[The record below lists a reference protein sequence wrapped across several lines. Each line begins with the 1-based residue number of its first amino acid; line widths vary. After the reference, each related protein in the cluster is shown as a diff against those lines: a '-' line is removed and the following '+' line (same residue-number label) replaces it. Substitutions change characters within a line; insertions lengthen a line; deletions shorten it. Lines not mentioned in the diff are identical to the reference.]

1 MKRTAA
7 VLGAGA
13 LAFAAS
19 WGPALASHNGAV
31 VTTAPAGECGETT
44 FEATINDPAGTHKS
58 NNMVLVVSA
67 EGNTQTAPIPVD
79 GSAASIT
86 VGPFTSDTTIS
97 YRVFGGGERDYD
109 DPSWNGYGTAT
120 FGADI
125 GAYGNENGYD
135 WVVSGPEDPNPFT
148 TFNTLDVE
156 GCPGVGGGIEACL
169 GGGADLLNLD
179 AVLGCLEAELMLD
192 FGGLS

>member
-44 FEATINDPAGTHKS
+44 FEATINDAAGTHKS
-58 NNMVLVVSA
+58 NNMMLVVSA

-86 VGPFTSDTTIS
+86 VGPFTSDTTTIS

-109 DPSWNGYGTAT
+109 DPAWTGYGTAN

-125 GAYGNENGYD
+125 GAYGDENGYD
-135 WVVSGPEDPNPFT
+135 WVVSGPDDPNPFT

-156 GCPGVGGGIEACL
+156 GCPGGGIEVCL
-169 GGGADLLNLD
+169 GGGVDVFDFD
-179 AVLGCLEAELMLD
+179 AVLGCLEAQLMTD